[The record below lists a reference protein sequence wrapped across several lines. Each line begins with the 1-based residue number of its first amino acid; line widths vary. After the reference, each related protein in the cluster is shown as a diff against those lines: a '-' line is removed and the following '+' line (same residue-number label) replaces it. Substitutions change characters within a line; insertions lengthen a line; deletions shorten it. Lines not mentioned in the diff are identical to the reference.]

1 MAHKDFYET
10 LGVSRDATE
19 DEIKKAYRSLARKY
33 HPDLH
38 SGNKEM
44 EARFKEINEAYG
56 VLGDPKKRSD
66 YDLGGYSRFE
76 PGMGGGYPPGGAN
89 EGWYDEFGFGD
100 AAGVAGGAGGRG
112 FDDIFAEVFGV
123 RGRRR
128 GTQRGADIEYGL
140 SLDFLHSVKGADIKT
155 TISRRDGSRETLTV
169 KIPPGVKTGSRV
181 RVPAKGDLGYD
192 GGPNGDLFI
201 IMDVRPH
208 QYFRRIDNDIYV
220 DVPVT
225 IREAVSGARLEVP
238 TIDGT
243 ATIKMAPGTQSGQKL
258 RIKGKGVY
266 GHEGAGRGDEYVV
279 INMVL
284 PKKIDARA
292 KALVDEFEKINPYEP
307 RKGLW

>member
-1 MAHKDFYET
+1 MAQKDFYEI

-38 SGNKEM
+38 PGNKEI

-56 VLGDPKKRSD
+56 VLSDQKKRTD

-76 PGMGGGYPPGGAN
+76 PGMGGGPGGYPPGGVH
-89 EGWYDEFGFGD
+89 EGWYDEFGVGD
-100 AAGVAGGAGGRG
+100 AAGTRG
-112 FDDIFAEVFGV
+112 FDEIFAEVFGV

-155 TISRRDGSRETLTV
+155 TISRRDGSRETMTV
-169 KIPPGVKTGSRV
+169 KIPAGVKTGSRV

-201 IMDVRPH
+201 IIDVKPH
-208 QYFRRIDNDIYV
+208 QYFRRVDNDIYV

-225 IREAVSGARLEVP
+225 IKEAVSGAKIEVP
-238 TIDGT
+238 TIDGPT
-243 ATIKMAPGTQSGQKL
+243 TIRISPGMQGGQKL

-266 GHEGAGRGDEYVV
+266 GHEGAARGDGYVV
-279 INMVL
+279 MNIVL

-292 KALVDEFEKINPYEP
+292 KALADEFDKINPYEP